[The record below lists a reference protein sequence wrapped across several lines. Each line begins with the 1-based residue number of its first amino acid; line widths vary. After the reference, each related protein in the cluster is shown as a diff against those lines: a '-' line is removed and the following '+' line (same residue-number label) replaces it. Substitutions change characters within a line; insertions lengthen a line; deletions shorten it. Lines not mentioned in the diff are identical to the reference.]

1 MDRRHHAINSRQ
13 THAELVCLG
22 GWSVI
27 VVVVGASREIQTVV
41 VTTDDST
48 DHPSTTWRCCGRTG
62 AHSQS
67 FAFAFAFAFGC
78 SPTFVWWLRAKE
90 CVQVRSQTF
99 AVRCVYLVAWK
110 NVGASGTGG
119 GAVVV
124 GGTNAKMLVVNVDL
138 DVVGV
143 NQRPV
148 RQAFLETNH
157 GCYFL

>member
-1 MDRRHHAINSRQ
+1 M
-13 THAELVCLG
+13 
-22 GWSVI
+22 
-27 VVVVGASREIQTVV
+27 
-41 VTTDDST
+41 
-48 DHPSTTWRCCGRTG
+48 
-62 AHSQS
+62 
-67 FAFAFAFAFGC
+67 
-78 SPTFVWWLRAKE
+78 VW
-90 CVQVRSQTF
+90 
-99 AVRCVYLVAWK
+99 

-157 GCYFL
+157 GCYLHRIFVFRVR